1 VHDSKTQIAS
11 HPFVQQ
17 LGSWLGAHTAAAHA
31 PHAGSSGGPAEH
43 TSHVAGMVVVVV
55 VLVVVLRK
63 GTRRSRSG
71 SRPGFRR
78 SVWSR
83 C

>member
-1 VHDSKTQIAS
+1 MPGQGAMHTVHDSKTQIAS
-11 HPFVQQ
+11 HPLVQQ

-55 VLVVVLRK
+55 VLVVVEWVVVDVLVV
-63 GTRRSRSG
+63 GA
-71 SRPGFRR
+71 
-78 SVWSR
+78 
-83 C
+83 